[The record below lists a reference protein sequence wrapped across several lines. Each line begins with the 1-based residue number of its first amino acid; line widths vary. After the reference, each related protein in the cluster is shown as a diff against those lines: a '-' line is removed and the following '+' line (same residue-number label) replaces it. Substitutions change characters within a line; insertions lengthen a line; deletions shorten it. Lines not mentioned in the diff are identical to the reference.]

1 MGELKVMVTSWD
13 LRPLGLLWSCSLVSC
28 GMQGVETC
36 TGVLATGLKLCF
48 DLLCIFWTGISSL
61 SLPIMGNPRYPF
73 VSCGNNK
80 LSLIQDKLI
89 FLV

>member
-1 MGELKVMVTSWD
+1 MSELEVMVTSWD
-13 LRPLGLLWSCSLVSC
+13 LRPLGLVRSCSWVPG

-48 DLLCIFWTGISSL
+48 DLLCIFWTGISYL
-61 SLPIMGNPRYPF
+61 SLPIKGNSWYPF
-73 VSCGNNK
+73 LSCGINR
-80 LSLIQDKLI
+80 LSLLQDKLI